1 MNGVPCLQWR
11 GWVNKGSVPPLDSP
25 VTAGRIKI
33 QNYPGSTGVVSH
45 RIRLSK
51 AELLGISW
59 VIYPTQR
66 TVSDPYNWYI
76 LSIYVYKILSP
87 FILKYRKLRF
97 DVRTIFREYGEPVPW
112 IMRTGT
118 PWDSPVYRADVY
130 VNNSHVHWLPR
141 RDDRNSSHVEWISP
155 AHFTFAFGYSQW
167 HLYTD
172 KGRSN
177 TRCYRWIYQAL
188 WMLFETNVSLSY
200 DVTISNSEHVLIDSH
215 RRCGI

>member
-118 PWDSPVYRADVY
+118 PWDRPVYRADVY

-155 AHFTFAFGYSQW
+155 AHFTFAFTPLLDIHSDICILTREGRIHGAIDGYTK
-167 HLYTD
+167 HCGCYLKRMY
-172 KGRSN
+172 RS
-177 TRCYRWIYQAL
+177 RMMWQ
-188 WMLFETNVSLSY
+188 
-200 DVTISNSEHVLIDSH
+200 
-215 RRCGI
+215 